1 MIMGSMKGIL
11 WGFLFFLAAVIY
23 FAIPTKIIFTYW
35 VDLATLTDAE
45 GKPVYTYAIFF
56 VFVWILTLLIGLIYL
71 TAMMRS
77 FIQRKNEDLGVPR
90 AVKGFGLVS
99 TIIFAAIFILWYIF
113 FNEIAFFSL
122 ARA

>member
-1 MIMGSMKGIL
+1 MNMGSMKGIL
-11 WGFLFFLAAVIY
+11 WGIAFLLSALFY
-23 FAIPTKIIFTYW
+23 FAIPTKIIVTYW
-35 VDLATLTDAE
+35 VDLATLTDVE

-99 TIIFAAIFILWYIF
+99 VIIWTALYVLWYVF
-113 FNEIAFFSL
+113 FNSILFFS
-122 ARA
+122 